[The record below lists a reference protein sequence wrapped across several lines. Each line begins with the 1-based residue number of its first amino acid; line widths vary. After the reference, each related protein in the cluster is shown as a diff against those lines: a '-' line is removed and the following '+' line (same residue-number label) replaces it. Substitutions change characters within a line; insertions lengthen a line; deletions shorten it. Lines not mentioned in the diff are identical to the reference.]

1 MSDNN
6 NAPSN
11 AEAFLSEAVSNI
23 RRNMVAANGAGF
35 NSLQAFA
42 NIGYDLLQAKEAI
55 GPAPRG
61 AFGAWCE
68 ANFPFSKEWRARL
81 MKLAEQWKAITVA
94 FHWAEQKGLTLGRK
108 EYSVDGA
115 LAFLNEYLTKA
126 EISEIEAELGPEYAE
141 KAREA
146 EAKAAER
153 EQAKAEKG
161 EKKKSEAE
169 ILREQLAEALERI
182 RELEAELNRAK
193 GGKAK
198 AKPEAEKPGANVDSA
213 TKARARK
220 VYGLATKGATEG
232 ERSAAT
238 HKLTEMATKLGLS
251 LADFLQ
257 ACGLEP
263 LADFQQAA

>member
-1 MSDNN
+1 MSDNSST
-6 NAPSN
+6 PSN
-11 AEAFLSEAVSNI
+11 AEAFLSEAIASI
-23 RRNMVAANGAGF
+23 RRNMREANGAGF

-42 NIGYDLLQAKEAI
+42 NIGHDLLQAKEAI

-81 MKLAEQWKAITVA
+81 MKLAEQWKAVCVA
-94 FHWAEQKGLTLGRK
+94 FRWAERKGYVLGRK

-115 LAFLNEYLTKA
+115 LAFLNDYLTKA
-126 EISEIEAELGPEYAE
+126 EIPEIEAELGPEYAE

-146 EAKAAER
+146 EAKAADKA
-153 EQAKAEKG
+153 QAKAEKG

-182 RELEAELNRAK
+182 RELEAELGRAK

-198 AKPEAEKPGANVDSA
+198 AKPEAEKPGATVDNA

-220 VYGLATKGATEG
+220 VYGLATRGATEG

-238 HKLTEMATKLGLS
+238 HKLSEMANKLGLS

-263 LADFQQAA
+263 LADYQEAA